1 MSEVQTV
8 TTEGYTV
15 AEAVQKAAAEL
26 GIDASLVRFDLD
38 KTHFKNDEGRTVAR
52 DTVKIIAQAMDATA
66 VAGAHAARDYI
77 RGLLEK
83 MDVEGTVTVTDDGG
97 KRATVRIDSPRAA
110 HLVGRRGVTLNAIQ
124 DLLVATM
131 AKGKHSD
138 WAVRLDVD
146 GGRDR
151 DEDRGDRGD
160 RDDRNDRNDR
170 NDRDG
175 ERGGR
180 DRDDRR
186 GRGRDRDRDRGGR
199 GGGRSKQDVERLKE
213 LARGLA
219 ERALEQKK
227 NIQIRKE
234 LNSYERR
241 IVHVELQDMDG
252 VTTRSV
258 GDGAVKH
265 VLIEVEGGEE

>member
-1 MSEVQTV
+1 MSEEQTV
-8 TTEGYTV
+8 TIEGYTV

-26 GIDASLVRFDLD
+26 GIEASLVRFDLD
-38 KTHFKNDEGRTVAR
+38 KSHFKNAEGRTVPR
-52 DTVKIIAQAMDATA
+52 DTVKIIARAMDATV

-83 MDVEGTVTVTDDGG
+83 MEVEGTVTVTDDGG

-110 HLVGRRGVTLNAIQ
+110 HLVGRRGVTLHAIQ

-131 AKGKHSD
+131 AKGEHSD
-138 WAVRLDVD
+138 WAVRLDVE
-146 GGRDR
+146 GGRD
-151 DEDRGDRGD
+151 EERGD
-160 RDDRNDRNDR
+160 RDDRGR
-170 NDRDG
+170 DRDDRDD
-175 ERGGR
+175 RGRGR

-219 ERALEQKK
+219 QRALEQKK
-227 NIQIRKE
+227 NIKIRKE

-252 VTTRSV
+252 VSTRSV

-265 VLIEVEGGEE
+265 VVIEVEGGEE